1 MSQKLRCAIYTRKSS
16 EEGLDQSFNSLHAQR
31 EACEAYVLSQA
42 GEGWSALR
50 TTYDDGGFSGGSME
64 RPGLA
69 QLLSDIAAGKID
81 VVVVYKVD
89 RLTRSLADFAKIV
102 ETFDARGVSFVSVTQ
117 AFNTTNSMGRL
128 TLNVLLSFAQF
139 EREVTGERIRDK
151 IAASKAKG
159 MWMGGTIPL
168 GYDLRERKLIINLVE
183 SELVRDIFARYLA
196 GSSAAS
202 LAEDLERAG
211 VRSKAWTTRAGRPMG
226 GKVMGKGAIV
236 HILQSRLYLGEIVH
250 KGQVHTGEHEAI
262 ISREVFDTAAA
273 QMAARAALRRSR
285 PSRAVAGPLKGR
297 LFDGLGQP
305 MSPSFAYGKAG
316 KLHRYYIAMA
326 LQRGVKLAQADG
338 FIRRVSAPAVEGFL
352 VGILNRIST
361 RDDVETADLQD
372 VVHRVELRADETH
385 LIIDSEM
392 LFPGENPELVLAAVR
407 KALVEGEQAVA
418 ERGQQNAIRLVLPQR
433 LQLRGGRT
441 SIRGGSADERPR
453 RINPGLV
460 NALKRAHA
468 YLLELKASPFSS
480 REDLQSAVAPA
491 TQHDRQVCR
500 LALMSP
506 DIQRQILVGDQ
517 PAGMTLRNILKT
529 PMPLAW
535 ADQMAWLETISRG

>member
-1 MSQKLRCAIYTRKSS
+1 
-16 EEGLDQSFNSLHAQR
+16 
-31 EACEAYVLSQA
+31 
-42 GEGWSALR
+42 
-50 TTYDDGGFSGGSME
+50 
-64 RPGLA
+64 
-69 QLLSDIAAGKID
+69 
-81 VVVVYKVD
+81 
-89 RLTRSLADFAKIV
+89 
-102 ETFDARGVSFVSVTQ
+102 
-117 AFNTTNSMGRL
+117 
-128 TLNVLLSFAQF
+128 
-139 EREVTGERIRDK
+139 
-151 IAASKAKG
+151 
-159 MWMGGTIPL
+159 
-168 GYDLRERKLIINLVE
+168 
-183 SELVRDIFARYLA
+183 
-196 GSSAAS
+196 
-202 LAEDLERAG
+202 
-211 VRSKAWTTRAGRPMG
+211 
-226 GKVMGKGAIV
+226 
-236 HILQSRLYLGEIVH
+236 
-250 KGQVHTGEHEAI
+250 
-262 ISREVFDTAAA
+262 
-273 QMAARAALRRSR
+273 MAAKAALRRSR
-285 PSRAVAGPLKGR
+285 PARAVAGPLKGR

-326 LQRGVKLAQADG
+326 LQRGVKLARADG

-352 VGILNRIST
+352 VDILNRIST

-385 LIIDSEM
+385 LIINSEM
-392 LFPGENPELVLAAVR
+392 LLPGENPELVLAAVR
-407 KALVEGEQAVA
+407 NSLVEGEQAVA

-468 YLLELKASPFSS
+468 DLLELKASPFSS